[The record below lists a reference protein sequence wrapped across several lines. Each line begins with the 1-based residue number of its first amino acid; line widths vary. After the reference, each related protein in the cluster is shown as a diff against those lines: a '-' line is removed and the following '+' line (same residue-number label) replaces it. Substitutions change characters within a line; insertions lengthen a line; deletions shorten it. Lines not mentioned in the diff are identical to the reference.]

1 VALNDSAAK
10 VALEFM
16 SLGGFIECVSQAI
29 KALVEIAKTK
39 DDAKIIG

>member
-1 VALNDSAAK
+1 MALNDSVAK
-10 VALEFM
+10 VAFEFM

-39 DDAKIIG
+39 GDAEMTG